1 MLRSLI
7 TCAGVLLLGAS
18 AFAQSN
24 AHPMLRPVTS
34 TVRDAGIY
42 HVGLGTWTRHID
54 TANGITHDIIYSN
67 TCPTGYYAGL
77 LTKEYVVD
85 EGRIPGPNGPVLC
98 DPARLSTNKGC
109 ACSYNVCGFQIA
121 YCSGLPGTLPV
132 DINVGF
138 QQAYTA
144 CALPTALPKSANTFD
159 LLGLPGA
166 NSTTQGCWL
175 VTVDL
180 DAATLTLTNFAA
192 DGASCTWTGSD
203 LATNHLF
210 GWSFQNQTTVTNV
223 GTDYVGPLIA
233 GSGGPF
239 APTPTCS
246 QVDNTRWD
254 TLTCTPQGGGP
265 AKWPNNT
272 TEDGW
277 GMDTQDRFRDD
288 TTNAT
293 GGPVSPPSG
302 PGCYFF
308 GGNPGGSF
316 HLRLFANT
324 GCVSSPGV
332 PFCQPIENSLTCPCN
347 NQPTTPGAGCNGL
360 SPGAVPTGGAK
371 MTSAGNAIPFDQP
384 GGEAPSPA
392 PHVVITVTGLPTAAT
407 ESCMLI
413 QGPTSISPLTF
424 GQGLRCVGGALKR
437 MTPPHTAPGT
447 GTSFWPNFGGGGP
460 DFFGTISQ
468 RSNNLPGAPVHIL
481 PGQTY
486 GYFVQYRQS
495 QFFAP
500 CTLPANFNAS
510 NAQTIT
516 WHL

>member
-1 MLRSLI
+1 MLGFLI
-7 TCAGVLLLGAS
+7 PCSGVLLIS
-18 AFAQSN
+18 ATVFAQSD
-24 AHPMLRPVTS
+24 AHRLLRPVTS
-34 TVRDAGIY
+34 TVRDAGVY
-42 HVGLGTWTRHID
+42 HAGIGTWTRHTD
-54 TANGITHDIIYSN
+54 TVNGITHDVIYSN
-67 TCPTGYYAGL
+67 TCPTGYYGPL
-77 LTKEYVVD
+77 LTKEFVVD
-85 EGRIPGPNGPVLC
+85 EGRMPSQNGPVFC
-98 DPARLSTNKGC
+98 TSSRLSTNKGC
-109 ACSYNVCGFQIA
+109 ACTYNVCGFQIG
-121 YCSGLPGTLPV
+121 YCTGLSGTLPV
-132 DINVGF
+132 DLNIGF

-144 CALPTALPKSANTFD
+144 CAAPANLPKSAGTFD

-166 NSTTQGCWL
+166 NSMIQGCWL

-180 DAATLTLTNFAA
+180 DAATLTMTNFGA
-192 DGASCTWTGSD
+192 DGASCTWAPND
-203 LATNHLF
+203 LATAHLF
-210 GWSFQNQTTVTNV
+210 GWTFQNQTTVTGV

-233 GSGGPF
+233 GSGGPL

-246 QVDNTRWD
+246 MIDNTRWD
-254 TLTCTPQGGGP
+254 TLSCAPQGGGP
-265 AKWPNNT
+265 AKWPNNM

-293 GGPVSPPSG
+293 GGPLNMPSG

-316 HLRLFANT
+316 HMKLFANA
-324 GCVSSPGV
+324 CSEQHDNS
-332 PFCQPIENSLTCPCN
+332 FCRPIEDGLTCPCN
-347 NQPTTPGAGCNGL
+347 NQPTTAGAGCNGL
-360 SPGAVPTGGAK
+360 SPGNVPTGGAK
-371 MTSAGNAIPFDQP
+371 MSSIGNAIPYDQP

-392 PHVVITVTGLPTAAT
+392 AHVVITVNQLPTAAT
-407 ESCMLI
+407 ESAMLI
-413 QGPTSISPLTF
+413 QGTMTIAPLTF
-424 GQGLRCVGGALKR
+424 GQGLRCCGGPLKR

-486 GYFVQYRQS
+486 CYFVQYRQS
-495 QFFAP
+495 LFFAP

-510 NAQTIT
+510 QGQTIT